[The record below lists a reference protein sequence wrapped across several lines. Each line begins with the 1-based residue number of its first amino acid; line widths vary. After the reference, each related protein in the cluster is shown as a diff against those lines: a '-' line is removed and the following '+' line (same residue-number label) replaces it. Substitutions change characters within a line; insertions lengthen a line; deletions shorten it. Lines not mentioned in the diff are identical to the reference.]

1 MRSLLTFFNKIFLI
15 PCLIS
20 VGILAL
26 CSCNSTPAPTPVTHT
41 QVSADQI
48 QQLQDKMFASD
59 RPESHFDAI
68 REYVFE
74 QYPDFLPD
82 DVELLIKNTKPKFV
96 KNELKM
102 EYSFFWALPDG
113 SIVEVV
119 TTPPPLCEPMTIHHC
134 KRVQFE

>member
-1 MRSLLTFFNKIFLI
+1 MG
-15 PCLIS
+15 
-20 VGILAL
+20 VEILVL
-26 CSCNSTPAPTPVTHT
+26 CSCNSTPAPTPIN
-41 QVSADQI
+41 QVNADQL

-59 RPESHFDAI
+59 RPESHFDDI

-74 QYPDFLPD
+74 QYPDLPD

-134 KRVQFE
+134 KRIQFE